1 MALEPARKT
10 TLVITMAGRG
20 SRFQQA
26 GFTQPKYEIVVHGR
40 SLFYWSL
47 HSLHNFI
54 DAHTQVIFVCLAEHH
69 AGPYIA
75 AQCAQLGITHYQ
87 VLEIDQVTDGQA
99 TTAYLTRELW
109 DDPEAALL
117 VYNIDTFVE
126 PQALHPQ
133 QIRAGAD
140 GWIPCFQVPGSHWSF
155 VQLGADGWACAVAEK
170 QRISD
175 YASIGLYWFA
185 RASSFVDA
193 YQRHFADP
201 ANLVA
206 GERYIAPLYR
216 QLIENG
222 AKIAIADLAPSMVH
236 ALGTPAEVAAFAQHP
251 GGEL

>member
-1 MALEPARKT
+1 MQNEITT

-20 SRFQQA
+20 SRFQKA
-26 GFTQPKYEIVVHGR
+26 GFTQPKYEIVVNGH

-47 HSLHNFI
+47 HSLQNFI
-54 DAHTQVIFVCLAEHH
+54 DGHTQVIFVCLAEHQ

-75 AQCAQLGITHYQ
+75 SQCALLGIAHYQ
-87 VLEIDQVTDGQA
+87 VVEIDDVTDGQA
-99 TTAYLTRELW
+99 TSAYLTRDLW
-109 DDPEAALL
+109 THPDNALL
-117 VYNIDTFVE
+117 IYNIDTYVE

-133 QIRAGAD
+133 QIRSGAD
-140 GWIPCFQVPGSHWSF
+140 GWIPCFQVPGAHWSF
-155 VQLGADGWACAVAEK
+155 VKLDADGWACEVAEK
-170 QRISD
+170 DRISD

-193 YQRHFADP
+193 YDRHFSDP

-222 AKIAIADLAPSMVH
+222 ARIAIADLAPSVVH
-236 ALGTPAEVAAFAQHP
+236 ALGTPAEVAAFEQRRA
-251 GGEL
+251 